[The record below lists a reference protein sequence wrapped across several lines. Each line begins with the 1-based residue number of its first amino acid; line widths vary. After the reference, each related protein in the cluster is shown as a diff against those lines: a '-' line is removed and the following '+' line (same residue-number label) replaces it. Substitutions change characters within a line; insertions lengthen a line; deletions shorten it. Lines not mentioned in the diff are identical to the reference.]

1 MKFKVPTPTDLAA
14 KIWEDDNG
22 NCCGGGWLVKHIV
35 PNGFNSVDWLGDL
48 IRILDIDVREITELM
63 NGNDD
68 AETVEERIQN
78 LIKWGSEHD
87 IEFI

>member
-1 MKFKVPTPTDLAA
+1 MRGEFYRLRQAQFVEAA
-14 KIWEDDNG
+14 KAFGVPSYTIIF
-22 NCCGGGWLVKHIV
+22 KHIV